1 MIVRELI
8 KKGLINILTKDSNAI
23 VIGEDI
29 KDPYGGAF
37 KITEGLSKK
46 FQKRIIQTPISE
58 SGFVGMATGMTF
70 FGINPIVEIMF
81 NDFLT
86 LTADIL
92 INSTSKFP
100 ELSKDNK
107 KYGNILIRTPGG
119 GGRGYGPIHSQNL
132 EKLFFGW
139 PNIEIFAPNIVVEP
153 NLTLNEAYSSQKKV
167 KIFIEDKLDYTRNIL
182 LKKELEKDG
191 FSLIKL
197 NKSENTSILSNS
209 ADILNT
215 DFVLIS
221 YGGTLSRILKACKNA
236 LIEKEITSTIIAVS
250 KIYPVEDD
258 LKNFLEKIDKKV
270 LIIEDGYSNFGWGS
284 YLLTELTKVN
294 KKLNLKDIKILG
306 PKNAIIP
313 ANVTKEKKHFIQEE
327 DIINY
332 LENF

>member
-8 KKGLINILTKDSNAI
+8 KKGLINILNKDSNAI

-294 KKLNLKDIKILG
+294 KKLNLKD
-306 PKNAIIP
+306 
-313 ANVTKEKKHFIQEE
+313 T
-327 DIINY
+327 
-332 LENF
+332 

>member
-8 KKGLINILTKDSNAI
+8 KKGLINILNKDSNAI